1 MKNQNKTFLII
12 TLLNLAAAGILYSQ
26 AGEIKVGEVTGIDK
40 KSGEILVGSPK
51 AGDDIK
57 MGDLLFVKINGKI
70 VELRAVFPMMTIAKC
85 RAEGKNR
92 SLWKNIEKGMPV
104 YRYITGNGDVNS
116 ISKTE
121 AASDADKKSYK
132 VGDRGPAGGWIF
144 YDKGYTSDGWRYL
157 EAAPEDQSAG
167 IQWYNGKTA
176 AIGNTVT
183 STGSGKMNTQ
193 NIIAAQGKGVYAASI
208 CANYRGGG
216 KNDWYLPSKDE
227 LEKLYKFMLKT
238 GIGGSGSDYYWSS
251 TEYDAEFAWYQGQN
265 LNYRG
270 AKYVLN
276 RARAIRAFG
285 N

>member
-1 MKNQNKTFLII
+1 MKYLNKNFLTAILFTF
-12 TLLNLAAAGILYSQ
+12 AAAIMLYSQ
-26 AGEIKVGEVTGIDK
+26 TGGTKAGVVIGINK
-40 KSGEILVGSPK
+40 QSGEILVGSPD

-57 MGDLLFVKINGKI
+57 MGDVLFVIIDGKT
-70 VELRAVFPMMTIAKC
+70 VQLRVIFPMMTQAKC
-85 RAEGKNR
+85 RAEGNNR
-92 SLWKNIEKGMPV
+92 VLWKKIEKGIPV
-104 YRYITGNGDVNS
+104 YRHINGDVNT
-116 ISKTE
+116 ISNTE
-121 AASDADKKSYK
+121 VAADADKKIYK

-157 EAAPEDQSAG
+157 EAAPGDQSAG
-167 IQWYNGKTA
+167 IQWYNGRTIK
-176 AIGNTVT
+176 
-183 STGSGKMNTQ
+183 TGSTDKVLGAGKMNTQ
-193 NIIAAQGKGVYAASI
+193 NIIAAQGKGDYAASI

-276 RARAIRAFG
+276 RARAVRAFS